1 MELTDKLIAL
11 LKRGTPVYGTIQKS
25 FSKNDALE
33 ILEECLKSRIAV
45 LGGDVV
51 KFNNNGYFEYNYY
64 NKKEAEN
71 EADYMLRSIKKLLYI
86 IMNKMMFIF
95 VLHSI

>member
-1 MELTDKLIAL
+1 M
-11 LKRGTPVYGTIQKS
+11 
-25 FSKNDALE
+25 
-33 ILEECLKSRIAV
+33 LEECLKSRIAIF
-45 LGGDVV
+45 GGDVV